1 MIIAQYVG
9 NLMKINFDT
18 FCEKYGSEILDNI
31 ENNIENLNIPN
42 SVKKNILRVL
52 EDSETDILEYNYYCY
67 LGTYE
72 NDCYEQYKES
82 KIF

>member
-1 MIIAQYVG
+1 
-9 NLMKINFDT
+9 MKIDFDNY
-18 FCEKYGSEILDNI
+18 CEKFSETILADI
-31 ENNIENLNIPN
+31 ENDIENLNAPN
-42 SVKKNILRVL
+42 SVKKNLLRVL

-82 KIF
+82 KSFN